1 MGEDIGGDVNLL
13 SMGFILV
20 LIFALVMIGRFSLV
34 QARPFLALLGLMCVG
49 LGLYASYGI
58 CGYVGLADNDLNMLL
73 GFLLLGIGV
82 DDMFVIVQ
90 SFDNLRGEELGSSL
104 IERFGLTMKHA
115 GVAILVTSVT
125 DLLAFGI
132 GGTTAFPMVG
142 SFCAFAALGIF
153 FVFFFITT
161 FFFGWFHLDQKR
173 MESERNFLI
182 CCYKHKEYK
191 PNDCS
196 QKSIQTMIFEKYA
209 ELLSLWP
216 VKAVVILIT
225 VRSGLER
232 WSKIPI
238 MRFICYSLEL

>member
-1 MGEDIGGDVNLL
+1 MGEGIGGDLNLL
-13 SMGFILV
+13 SMGILLV
-20 LIFALVMIGRFSLV
+20 LIFTLVMLGRFNLV
-34 QARPFLALLGLMCVG
+34 QARPFLCLLGLMCVG

-58 CGYVGLADNDLNMLL
+58 AGYVGLADNDLNTLL
-73 GFLLLGIGV
+73 AFMLLGIGV

-90 SFDNLRGEELGSSL
+90 SFDNLRREEHGISL

-142 SFCAFAALGIF
+142 AFCAFAAIGIF

-173 MESERNFLI
+173 MEAERNFLI
-182 CCYKHKEYK
+182 CCFKHKEYK
-191 PNDCS
+191 PNECS
-196 QKSIQTMIFEKYA
+196 QKSIQMMIFEKYA
-209 ELLSLWP
+209 ELLTMWP

-225 VRSGLER
+225 ASRL
-232 WSKIPI
+232 K
-238 MRFICYSLEL
+238 F